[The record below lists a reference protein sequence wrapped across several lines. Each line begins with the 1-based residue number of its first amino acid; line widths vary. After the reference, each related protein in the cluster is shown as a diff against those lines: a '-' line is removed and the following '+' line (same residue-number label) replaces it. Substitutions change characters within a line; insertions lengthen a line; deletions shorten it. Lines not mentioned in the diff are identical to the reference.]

1 MKKEDWYGIVF
12 RFGFVQLVN
21 GITLILFYKAFF
33 H

>member
-1 MKKEDWYGIVF
+1 MNRDDWYAIVF
-12 RFGFVQLVN
+12 RLGFVQLVN